1 MLSRRFILAGASALV
16 ASGARSPDKP
26 ALLGGKPIRTE
37 HGRRWPIINKKDE
50 SGWLDVLRS
59 KQWNRRGGTAVAE
72 FEQAWAAQIGTK
84 HAIATNGGSTALL
97 AALYALDVGP
107 GDEVIVP
114 PYTFIASVNS
124 VLLRHALPV
133 FVDTDRATLQI
144 DASKIEAAITPWT
157 RAIMP
162 VQLGGSMADMD
173 AVMAVAKKHNLAVIE
188 DACQSHLA
196 EWRGQKAGSIGDIGC
211 FSFQASK
218 NLNCGEG
225 GAIVT
230 NDDGL
235 AQRASAF
242 HNNSNPL
249 HVASG
254 GARQGVG
261 SNLRLT
267 EFQGALLVSQLARLA
282 DQAQRRERNATYLSG
297 LLNEIPGVTPARM
310 YDGCTRNAYHLYMFR
325 YESAEF
331 DGLPRSRF
339 LEALKAEGVSAS
351 SGYRPLNRDKFIDD
365 ALASRGFQA
374 IYSEARTAQ
383 WREANHCPQN
393 DRACAETIWL
403 SQTQLLGERREM
415 DQIAEAV
422 RKIRA
427 YARELA

>member
-1 MLSRRFILAGASALV
+1 MLTRRILLASVSALV
-16 ASGARSPDKP
+16 ASAAKAPDKP

-37 HGRRWPIINKKDE
+37 RGRRWPIINKKDE

-72 FEQAWAAQIGTK
+72 FERSWADKLGAK

-97 AALYALDVGP
+97 AGLYALDIGP

-144 DASKIEAAITPWT
+144 DASKIEAAITSRT

-173 AVMAVAKKHNLAVIE
+173 AVMAIAKKRGLAVIE

-196 EWRGQKAGSIGDIGC
+196 EWRGRKAGAVGDIGC

-235 AQRASAF
+235 AERASAF

-249 HVASG
+249 HVSPG
-254 GARQGVG
+254 GARQGIG
-261 SNLRLT
+261 SNLRMT
-267 EFQGALLVSQLARLA
+267 EFQGALLMAQFERLE
-282 DQAQRRERNATYLSG
+282 DQARQREQNAQYLTE
-297 LLNEIPGVTPARM
+297 LLDSIPGVTPARM

-325 YESAEF
+325 YDAAEF
-331 DGLPRSRF
+331 AGLPRSRF
-339 LEALKAEGVSAS
+339 LEAIKAEGIPAS
-351 SGYRPLNRDKFIDD
+351 SGYRPLNRDKFIED
-365 ALASRGFQA
+365 ALNSRGFQA
-374 IYSEARTAQ
+374 IYPEKRISQ
-383 WREANHCPQN
+383 WRETNHCPEN
-393 DRACAETIWL
+393 DRACAETVWL
-403 SQTQLLGERREM
+403 SQSQLLGERREM

-427 YARELA
+427 HARDLA